1 MTNLKKNYYDCLW
14 EKYLSQA
21 IKTFPENFWDFD
33 MLSRNPNITWDIV
46 KANIDKP
53 WCFFYLSQNSN
64 ITWEI
69 VQNNPD
75 KNWCFGWLSQN
86 SNITWEI
93 VQANP
98 DKPWSYSMLSEN
110 PNITWQIVQ
119 DNPDENWC
127 FGGLSENPNITWD
140 IVKANLDLDWDD
152 KIFLINH
159 VGKQKFIEEQ
169 LKRAVNF
176 VSDWFIELKTNPDS
190 NLCKKWMK
198 TVQSEF
204 YNKNPWE

>member
-21 IKTFPENFWDFD
+21 LKTFSENFWD
-33 MLSRNPNITWDIV
+33 LG
-46 KANIDKP
+46 
-53 WCFFYLSQNSN
+53 L
-64 ITWEI
+64 
-69 VQNNPD
+69 
-75 KNWCFGWLSQN
+75 LSQN

-98 DKPWSYSMLSEN
+98 DKPWSFFNLSENPNITCDIVQANIDKPWYFEWLSEN
-110 PNITWQIVQ
+110 PNITWEIVQ
-119 DNPDENWC
+119 ANPDKPWNFEC
-127 FGGLSENPNITWD
+127 LSRNPNITWEIVQANPDKDWDFKMLSQNSNITWD
-140 IVKANLDLDWDD
+140 IVKANPD
-152 KIFLINH
+152 KCWNYEIFFINH
-159 VGKQKFIEEQ
+159 IGKQKFIEEQ
-169 LKRAVNF
+169 LKRAVN
-176 VSDWFIELKTNPDS
+176 VISDWFIELKTNPDS

>member
-14 EKYLSQA
+14 EKYLSQN
-21 IKTFPENFWDFD
+21 IKTFPKNFWNLD
-33 MLSRNPNITWDIV
+33 ML
-46 KANIDKP
+46 
-53 WCFFYLSQNSN
+53 LSQN
-64 ITWEI
+64 
-69 VQNNPD
+69 P
-75 KNWCFGWLSQN
+75 
-86 SNITWEI
+86 NITWEI

-98 DKPWSYSMLSEN
+98 DKPWNFKMLSQN
-110 PNITWQIVQ
+110 PNITWEIVQANPNKPWRFFWLSGNPNITWEIVQ

-127 FGGLSENPNITWD
+127 FGWLSENPNITWE
-140 IVKANLDLDWDD
+140 IVKANPD
-152 KIFLINH
+152 KPWNYEKFLINH
-159 VGKQKFIEEQ
+159 IGKQKFIEEQ